1 MKNVLITGAHGFL
14 GRHTALCFKQK
25 GYRVYGIGHGSWAQ
39 QEYVLFGL
47 DGWLDSDIS
56 LESILSINIIFDVI
70 VHCAGNGSVAFSLSN
85 PMQDFDKTV
94 ASTVAVL
101 EFIRLMNPA
110 CRFVYPSSAAVYG
123 SQPDI
128 VIAECTPLNPVSP
141 YGYYKVMVENLCKI
155 YSDFFSLDARVIRF
169 FSIYGDGLKK
179 QLLWDASNK
188 LITNNDDTVVFF
200 GTGNETRDFIHV
212 SDASKLILTTAE
224 YNNPDGQMLIVNGA
238 NGQRVTIMEIINR
251 LKQEISPK
259 KTVAFSN
266 QSRLGDPQFYHAGIK
281 TACHMGWSPEI
292 PLVDGLKSYVH
303 WVRSFLL

>member
-1 MKNVLITGAHGFL
+1 MKKVLITGAHGFL

-56 LESILSINIIFDVI
+56 LESILSLDIVFDVI

-85 PMQDFDKTV
+85 PMQDFNKTV
-94 ASTVAVL
+94 ASTIAVL

-155 YSDFFSLDARVIRF
+155 YSDFYSLDARVIRY

-188 LITNNDDTVVFF
+188 LITNNDGTVVFF

-212 SDASKLILTTAE
+212 SDASRLICSAAEFNKTDMQVLT
-224 YNNPDGQMLIVNGA
+224 INGA
-238 NGQRVTIMEIINR
+238 SGNRTTVREVIELLKDEIAPHAKVVFN
-251 LKQEISPK
+251 
-259 KTVAFSN
+259 N
-266 QSRLGDPQFYHAGIK
+266 QIRLGDPQFYHAQIH
-281 TACHMGWSPEI
+281 TAQHLGWSPSF
-292 PLVDGLKSYVH
+292 PFLDGLKSYVQ
-303 WVRSFLL
+303 WIRSIKD